1 MKPKFK
7 IGDQVWVN
15 TRSKYFQE
23 RLGEISKILLKGGGC
38 CAYEVILGDG
48 WVGLYEE
55 DQLLLGSGR
64 NMPAETTSAIA
75 EVVAE
80 MNRQRELWGEQNHNP
95 HIYMSILLEE
105 VGEAAQ
111 ALNEFYFK
119 KEPKELEHFREEL
132 VQSAAVAISIVEC
145 IDRDKWVMS
154 K

>member
-1 MKPKFK
+1 MNPKFK

-15 TRSKYFQE
+15 TRSKYFIE
-23 RLGEISKILLKGGGC
+23 RLGKISKILFKEGGC
-38 CAYEVILGDG
+38 TYEVNLGDG
-48 WVGLYEE
+48 WLGLYEE
-55 DQLLLGSGR
+55 DRLLLESER
-64 NMPAETTSAIA
+64 NVPAETTIAIA

-95 HIYMSILLEE
+95 HIYMNILFEE

-145 IDRDKWVMS
+145 IDRDKWVRS

>member
-15 TRSKYFQE
+15 TRSKYFIE
-23 RLGEISKILLKGGGC
+23 RLGRILKILFKEGG
-38 CAYEVILGDG
+38 CAYEVNLGDG
-48 WVGLYEE
+48 WLGTYEE
-55 DQLLLGSGR
+55 DQLLLESER
-64 NMPAETTSAIA
+64 NVPAETTSAIA

-95 HIYMSILLEE
+95 HIYMNILFEE

-119 KEPKELEHFREEL
+119 KEPKELEHLREEL
-132 VQSAAVAISIVEC
+132 VQTAAVAISIVEC
-145 IDRDKWVMS
+145 IDRDKWVRS

>member
-1 MKPKFK
+1 MEKCEPQQTGSIQDLQSGK
-7 IGDQVWVN
+7 
-15 TRSKYFQE
+15 TYQE
-23 RLGEISKILLKGGGC
+23 PLAVI
-38 CAYEVILGDG
+38 ADWILG
-48 WVGLYEE
+48 
-55 DQLLLGSGR
+55 
-64 NMPAETTSAIA
+64 
-75 EVVAE
+75 
-80 MNRQRELWGEQNHNP
+80 QRELWGEQNHNP

-145 IDRDKWVMS
+145 IDRDKWVRS